1 MSIGQRTPRNPMEK
15 AQSTIPSYMLL
26 LLAQLMVGVC
36 IVGAK
41 ALLVSMPSIAIL
53 TIRFTIAFL
62 LLLGFHFIFSEKKL
76 RVLKE
81 LSRRDWIYILAQA
94 ICAGALFNI
103 LLLFG
108 LTHTSASVAGI
119 ITSALPAIVAIF
131 SVIFLRERLT
141 IFTIL
146 CIVFALVGL
155 IIINAHNFHIGDG
168 GHLFGDLIILI
179 SLIPEAAYYVLSKIY
194 KNKLP
199 VFLISA
205 LMNGINVPIFFL
217 LSYFGHYSLSMNIT
231 WHQALLLMTVGSG
244 SALFYVFWFMG
255 CKKVHGTSAG
265 LSTAFMPIA
274 TLIIAWMFLGETI
287 SIAQMLGMFLVI
299 LSIFFNASVNTGRA
313 EK

>member
-1 MSIGQRTPRNPMEK
+1 MEK

-41 ALLVSMPSIAIL
+41 ALLVTMLPVAIL
-53 TIRFTIAFL
+53 TVRFSIAFL
-62 LLLGFHFIFSEKKL
+62 FLLSFHFIFSEKKI

-81 LSRRDWIYILAQA
+81 LSKKDWVYIFAQA

-108 LTHTSASVAGI
+108 LKYTSASIAGI

-141 IFTIL
+141 IFTVL
-146 CIVFALVGL
+146 CIAFALLGL
-155 IIINAHNFHIGDG
+155 IIINAHNFHIGAA

-179 SLIPEAAYYVLSKIY
+179 SLIPEATYYVLSKIY
-194 KNKLP
+194 QNKLP

-205 LMNGINVPIFFL
+205 LMNGINVPIFL
-217 LSYFGHYSLSMNIT
+217 IMSYFGHYSLGMNMTGHEIY
-231 WHQALLLMTVGSG
+231 LLLIVGAG

-255 CKKVHGTSAG
+255 CKKVQGSSAG
-265 LSTAFMPIA
+265 LSTAFMPIG
-274 TLIIAWMFLGETI
+274 TLIIAWIFLGETI
-287 SIAQMLGMFLVI
+287 SLFQMFGMLLVI
-299 LSIFFNASVNTGRA
+299 LSIFFNASVMNRDKG
-313 EK
+313 K